1 LAGSA
6 SPPQDYLE
14 AETAWRQ
21 RIEVSLRG
29 EESWLA
35 LAGLFWLQDGEQ
47 AAGSDASLPI
57 ALPLQTAPALA
68 GHFRV
73 QEGQVVFTPA
83 KGVTAQV
90 AGESIDRIA
99 MEPDTSDH
107 PTRLQIGRLS
117 MIVLQRGPRLG
128 LRVWDRQSPQRSAFP
143 GRVWFPLDPGWR
155 IPGAYVAYD
164 PPRPIRIATI
174 LGDSEQD
181 LSPGEVVFDHSGQTI
196 HLHVYTC
203 DAGGLFLAFSDSTN
217 GSLTYPAGRYLRT
230 RPPVDGQVVLDF
242 NRATNPPCAFTAFAT
257 CPLPP
262 EGNRLSFAVPAGE
275 RFVPD
280 VGDGSPA

>member
-1 LAGSA
+1 MAGPA
-6 SPPQDYLE
+6 SPPHDYLE

-35 LAGLFWLQDGEQ
+35 LVGLFWLQDGEQ
-47 AAGSDASLPI
+47 AAGSDTSLPI
-57 ALPLQTAPALA
+57 ALPLQTAPALV

-73 QEGQVVFTPA
+73 QEGQVVFTRA

-90 AGESIDRIA
+90 AGQSIDQIA
-99 MEPDTSDH
+99 LEPDTTDH
-107 PTRLQIGRLS
+107 PTRLQIGRVS
-117 MIVLQRGPRLG
+117 MIVLRRGSRLG

-143 GRVWFPLDPGWR
+143 GRVWFRLDPGWR
-155 IPGAYVAYD
+155 MQGTYVAYD

-174 LGDSEQD
+174 LGDSEQE
-181 LSPGEVVFDHSGQTI
+181 LSPGEVVFEHSGQTV

-203 DAGGLFLAFSDSTN
+203 DADGLFLAFSDSTN

-242 NRATNPPCAFTAFAT
+242 NRATNPPCAFTPFAT

-262 EGNRLSFAVPAGE
+262 EGNRLNFAVPAGE

-280 VGDGSPA
+280 VDDGPPA